1 MPRLADAR
9 SEHIDTIFRESY
21 ALWGAGLGY
30 DDYRA
35 FWKELSE
42 TRWARVH
49 LRYRVWLDDDGTL
62 LSSLKLYRP
71 QVRIL
76 RGKGRVAGLG
86 AVFTPRSQRGRGH
99 ASALIRA
106 VLEEARQRNDPA
118 ALLFSDVGTTFY
130 HELGF
135 RELPAE
141 EAWGDLRRVDPEL
154 PRGLSLRPMVAADL
168 ADVMR
173 SHDDSSRG
181 RPVAIVRDRDYWEYL
196 VERSRR
202 FFARLDGS
210 GLSQRFQVAV
220 RGDEFAGFLAS
231 VDSGDVWVVRE
242 VDAVGGATKS
252 LQSILR
258 LGAAQARARGQRRCY
273 AWLPRSARDSMA
285 EWSMRFSPRRKA
297 IPMLQPLDGGP
308 DPGAFDSPEAAFI
321 PYLDQF

>member
-1 MPRLADAR
+1 M
-9 SEHIDTIFRESY
+9 
-21 ALWGAGLGY
+21 GY
-30 DDYRA
+30 EDYRA
-35 FWKELSE
+35 FWSALSE
-42 TRWARVH
+42 TPWARVH

-71 QVRIL
+71 EVRIL
-76 RGKGRVAGLG
+76 GGEGRVAGLG
-86 AVFTPRSQRGRGH
+86 AVFTPRSKRGRGH

-106 VLEEARQRNDPA
+106 VLEEARQRKDLA

-141 EAWGDLRRVDPEL
+141 EAWGDLRRVDPGH
-154 PRGLSLRPMVAADL
+154 PRGWRLRPMMAADL
-168 ADVMR
+168 NDVMR

-181 RPVAIVRDRDYWEYL
+181 RAVAILRDRDYWEYL
-196 VERSRR
+196 VERSRQ

-220 RGDEFAGFLAS
+220 RGDEFAGYLAS

-242 VDAVGGATKS
+242 VDAVGGEPES
-252 LQSILR
+252 LQSIMR
-258 LGAAQARARGQRRCY
+258 LGAIQARARGQRRCY
-273 AWLPRSARDSMA
+273 AWLPRSVRDAMA
-285 EWSMRFSPRRKA
+285 EGSMRFRPRRKA
-297 IPMLQPLDGGP
+297 IPMLQPLDDGP
-308 DPGAFDSPEAAFI
+308 DLGAFDSPQAAFI